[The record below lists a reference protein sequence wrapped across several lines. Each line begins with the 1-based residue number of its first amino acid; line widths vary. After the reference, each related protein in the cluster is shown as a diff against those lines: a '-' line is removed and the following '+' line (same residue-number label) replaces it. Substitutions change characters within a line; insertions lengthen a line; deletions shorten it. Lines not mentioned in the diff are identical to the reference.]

1 MEWLRWS
8 HRNTSRISSVFGGQ
22 YMSRL
27 RCPVCGCTST
37 SYETFFSIALEI
49 PRPGSTAPSGA
60 SSGGGGSGSSGGRGR
75 GSWPSVYDCLRN
87 YTREE
92 RLGPAD
98 PWTCPTCRESRE
110 ASKQLTITRAP
121 PILVLQLK
129 RFRSV
134 RRGCTDKN
142 SMFVDFP
149 LTGLD
154 LTPFALAVAAPAAAA
169 NDAGAAARAGTV
181 NGTAVSNGVANGA
194 ATTTTTTAGGGAT
207 LTNGTAS
214 APSPSPAPPA
224 QRIEYNAFAVVNHF
238 GSLHGGHYTALIR
251 DRIAGGGS
259 GSSSGQWLEYNDRSV
274 NSFPA
279 HKVPSA
285 AAYLLFY
292 ERVSPPA

>member
-1 MEWLRWS
+1 
-8 HRNTSRISSVFGGQ
+8 
-22 YMSRL
+22 MSRL

-49 PRPGSTAPSGA
+49 PRPGSTAPSLA
-60 SSGGGGSGSSGGRGR
+60 SSGGGGGGGSSGGSGGRGR
-75 GSWPSVYDCLRN
+75 SSWPSVYDCLRN

-142 SMFVDFP
+142 GLFVDFP
-149 LTGLD
+149 LTGLN
-154 LTPFALAVAAPAAAA
+154 LTPFALPVAALAAAAA
-169 NDAGAAARAGTV
+169 NDAGAAVVTTTTAAAAAATAGTA
-181 NGTAVSNGVANGA
+181 NGTAASNGAANGA
-194 ATTTTTTAGGGAT
+194 AMTMAGGGAT
-207 LTNGTAS
+207 MMNGTAS
-214 APSPSPAPPA
+214 AAAPSPAPPA

-251 DRIAGGGS
+251 DRSAGGGGGGGS
-259 GSSSGQWLEYNDRSV
+259 GGGGGGQWLEYNDRSV